1 MINMANEIATNTEM
15 QIQELQ
21 DEISELKQKNQQAE
35 SQIEELQS
43 ELLQIKANTEL
54 ALKAFSVAILVVD
67 IEGNIQYWNP
77 QFTKMFGLPDFLM
90 KKGMKDSVLGY
101 VVQQLKNP
109 QEFLAKVMHL
119 YRFPELESYDI
130 LELIDF
136 RIIERYSMPQRLDG
150 IINARIWLF
159 KDITEQKLSEKRS
172 KEVEF
177 KFKSLSE
184 NSNDFI
190 MRIND
195 EFKHL
200 YVNSAGLKFLGVT
213 DKQIIG
219 KSHREIGIYKPVEYE
234 KWEEQVSHVFRTKL
248 PEYRQV
254 FIELRGKSY
263 TFDRRMIPEFDESGK
278 VISVLAISRDITMQK
293 SAENQL
299 RQINA
304 ELLKAHVEI
313 EHSQA
318 KYKQI
323 FDHTLDQIFIFDV
336 TPEKRLKLTDY
347 NPALRKLVGE
357 LSIDEDKY
365 IEDCL
370 APEIYNQVI
379 HNYRRC
385 LMEEQIVNYEEA
397 VNLGS
402 DTLFFSTQLIPI
414 FDKDENIYRI
424 VGITRNITDNK
435 KLTNQLQEQ
444 NEVLRELNTKLLKA
458 KDKAEES
465 DRLKSAFLEN
475 ISHEIRTP
483 MNGIVGFSDLL
494 KDNSISEQ
502 ERTEFIELLHSNW
515 NRMLNTINDIVEM
528 SKIDTEQIEINYSEC
543 SISTLLRNITAR
555 FKPEII
561 NKGLELV
568 FQKNDLIKSKIA
580 LVSDGEKIDTILT
593 ILMKNAIK
601 FTHKGSIEFGVNLKG
616 EALILFVRD
625 TGIGIHKDSQ
635 ELIFEKFRQGDE
647 HLSRSY
653 EGMGLGLSIAK
664 KYIEVLN
671 GKIWLISEPGVGS
684 TFYISIPMN
693 NCK

>member
-1 MINMANEIATNTEM
+1 MANEIATNTEM

-21 DEISELKQKNQQAE
+21 NEISELKQKNQQAE
-35 SQIEELQS
+35 SQIEELKS

-67 IEGNIQYWNP
+67 IEGNIQYWNQ

-109 QEFLAKVMHL
+109 QEFLAKVMYL

-130 LELIDF
+130 LELIDL
-136 RIIERYSMPQRLDG
+136 RIIERYSIPQRIEG

-159 KDITEQKLSEKRS
+159 KDITEQKLFEKRS

-219 KSHREIGIYKPVEYE
+219 KSHRELGIYKPEEYE
-234 KWEEQVSHVFRTKL
+234 KWEEQISHVFSTKQ

-263 TFDRRMIPEFDESGK
+263 TFDRRMIPEFDESGE

-336 TPEKRLKLTDY
+336 TQEKRLKLTDY
-347 NPALRKLVGE
+347 NPALRKLVGD
-357 LSIDEDKY
+357 LYISEDKY

-402 DTLFFSTQLIPI
+402 DTLYFSTQLIPI
-414 FDKDENIYRI
+414 IDKYENIYRI
-424 VGITRNITDNK
+424 VGITRNITENK
-435 KLTNQLQEQ
+435 RLTNQLQEQ
-444 NEVLRELNTKLLKA
+444 NEVLRELNSNLLKA

-528 SKIDTEQIEINYSEC
+528 SKIDTEQIDINYSEC
-543 SISTLLRNITAR
+543 SISTLLSNITAR

-568 FQKNDLIKSKIA
+568 FPKNDFIKSNIA
-580 LVSDGEKIDTILT
+580 LESDGEKIDTILT

-601 FTHKGSIEFGVNLKG
+601 FTHKGSIELGINIKG
-616 EALILFVRD
+616 AELILFVRD
-625 TGIGIHKDSQ
+625 TGIGIHKDNQ

-647 HLSRSY
+647 HLSRNY

-684 TFYISIPMN
+684 TFYVSIPMKN
-693 NCK
+693 SK